1 MPYLTI
7 FTCPKP
13 FTNPHIAIIQRNAI
27 RSWLAM
33 DADVEVLLLGDEEG
47 LAETA
52 AELGAHHIREV
63 QRNRYG
69 TPLVSSLFDLAR
81 QHSGSPYLAFV
92 NTDILL
98 MIDFLQSTRLAA
110 RRFEK
115 FLLVGQ
121 RYDLDVPE
129 LLDFR
134 DGWAE
139 RLRARCR
146 EQGRL
151 HPAGGSD
158 YFIFP
163 RDCYTHI
170 PPLTVGRA
178 GWDNWM
184 IYWARRNGWRV
195 IDATHS
201 IQVIHQDHDYSHL
214 PQGKPH
220 YRLPESAE
228 NVQIGGGKRTIFTL
242 QDAEFRMVSGM
253 IVPIRPS
260 WKKFWREVEIFPLVH
275 LHSAAL
281 AHFTFALFHPRKAWQ
296 ELRAWVASRRSKSR
310 KHPIPTGE

>member
-13 FTNPHIAIIQRNAI
+13 FTNPHIAVIQRNAI
-27 RSWLAM
+27 RTWLAM
-33 DADVEVLLLGDEEG
+33 DAEVEVLLLGDEAG

-52 AELGAHHIREV
+52 AELGARHIRDV
-63 QRNRYG
+63 ARNPYG

-81 QHSGSPYLAFV
+81 QHSSSPYLAFV

-98 MIDFLQSTRLAA
+98 QYDFLQSTRQAA
-110 RRFEK
+110 KRFKK

-129 LLDFR
+129 PLDLT
-134 DGWAE
+134 DGWTE
-139 RLRARCR
+139 RLRTRCR
-146 EQGRL
+146 EHGRL
-151 HPAGGSD
+151 HPPGGSD

-163 RDCYTHI
+163 RDCYTQL
-170 PPLTVGRA
+170 PPLAVGRA

-228 NVQIGGGKRTIFTL
+228 NVRIGGGKRTIFDL
-242 QDAEFRMVSGM
+242 QDAQSRMVSGM
-253 IVPIRPS
+253 ITPIRPS

-275 LHSAAL
+275 LRSFAL
-281 AHFTFALFHPRKAWQ
+281 AQLTFALFHPRKARQ
-296 ELRAWVASRRSKSR
+296 ELRAWLASRRT
-310 KHPIPTGE
+310 PTPKGD